1 MAAKNKF
8 ANTGLH
14 LNDKEEALRK
24 RLLGELDKALS
35 DFVPSRKQTARILTE
50 LRPLYSKPGCKG
62 RWTTFLLSKKIA
74 VSTANDLVRRYKNGW
89 VDAVRKPR
97 KTNQPKSG
105 GLRRS
110 PHVDLTGKP
119 FPDGKEIVEA
129 LFALTADQKQQ
140 FIESVSFIGAEEA
153 TQIMFEAVVREAG
166 LRREGKKETIRT
178 PLPTPHPAERKGSA
192 FLDDEADVPIP
203 AHGLLEQMEREAA
216 EKKNAKRND

>member
-74 VSTANDLVRRYKNGW
+74 VSTANDLVRR
-89 VDAVRKPR
+89 
-97 KTNQPKSG
+97 
-105 GLRRS
+105 
-110 PHVDLTGKP
+110 
-119 FPDGKEIVEA
+119 
-129 LFALTADQKQQ
+129 
-140 FIESVSFIGAEEA
+140 
-153 TQIMFEAVVREAG
+153 
-166 LRREGKKETIRT
+166 
-178 PLPTPHPAERKGSA
+178 
-192 FLDDEADVPIP
+192 
-203 AHGLLEQMEREAA
+203 
-216 EKKNAKRND
+216 